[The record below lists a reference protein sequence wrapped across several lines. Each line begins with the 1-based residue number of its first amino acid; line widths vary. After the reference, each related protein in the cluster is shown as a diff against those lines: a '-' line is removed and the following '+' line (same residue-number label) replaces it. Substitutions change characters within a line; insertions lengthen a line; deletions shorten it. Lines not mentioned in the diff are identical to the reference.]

1 MNQQPESVHPPGHDL
16 TSRQTTGVNKKT
28 TLTVNGRS
36 LVHGSSVVKPDAE
49 IHQAAFI
56 ESLFVKSL
64 DRIFLL
70 EYEVSQFLRM
80 NIHSPP

>member
-1 MNQQPESVHPPGHDL
+1 M
-16 TSRQTTGVNKKT
+16 
-28 TLTVNGRS
+28 NGRS